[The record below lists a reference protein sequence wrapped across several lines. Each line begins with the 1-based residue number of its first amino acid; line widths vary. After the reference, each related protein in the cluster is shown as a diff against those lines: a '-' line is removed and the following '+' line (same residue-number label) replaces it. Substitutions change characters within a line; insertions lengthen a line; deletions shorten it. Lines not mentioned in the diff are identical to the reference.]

1 MARGLARL
9 MVLPKLGRRS
19 SAVLGV
25 TIALGVL
32 VALAPLLLDSYATL
46 IFFQVFQLLALS
58 QAWNLLAGYGGL
70 VSLAPAASV
79 GLGGYAGA
87 ILGIHLGLPIPVLM
101 LAGGL
106 LAAVFALLVSVP
118 MFRFRGLYFTIAT
131 LVLAETLRLFMINWG
146 ALGGA
151 KGLFLAKYAPSENTL
166 YYYSLVLALVTI
178 AAVVVVLR
186 TRLGLSL
193 RALRDDEDTAQEIG
207 VSTFRTKLWVFVLT
221 AFFMGLMGALQTMRL
236 GVIEPYGAFSLN
248 WTINTVI
255 TPIIGGLGTI
265 VGPIIGAFFTV
276 WLGEALSRFP
286 EIHVAITG
294 VIVIVMIRFAPM
306 GIWGII
312 VALGRRAAAL
322 LGFAPGRPA
331 EADREA
337 PTATAAATKKADSA
351 PPPRTSGGAP
361 SMAASAPITSAA
373 PLPAGPPLLRAK
385 GVTKRWGDVV
395 AVDEVDLEIYDGEVL
410 GIIGPNGAGKSTLVG
425 TLSGALVADAGTI
438 HFGGHDV
445 THVPSFKRAR
455 MGIGR
460 THQIPQPFAGM
471 SVFENLLVARSYG
484 GREHSSGDIRSD
496 CHAILAEV
504 GLSEAAQTP
513 AGTLTLLQLKR
524 LELARALALEPK
536 ILLMDEIGAGLVES
550 ELAELVALIH
560 QLRKKVRAIVII
572 EHIMDVIQKCCDR
585 VAVLDWGRLVAVGEV
600 REVLTSPE
608 VVSCYLGTG
617 GGQAVAA
624 TPPAAPAGEL
634 APPLLT
640 LERVSAGYGSF
651 RALTDVS
658 ITVRP
663 GEAVALLGTNG
674 AGKTTVARAI
684 SGMIPT
690 LSGTISFDGKRISGH
705 PAHVVTRRGLAHC
718 MEGRHIFADLTVEEN
733 LTLAAAMVKA
743 KGVELQERLDRVY
756 GLFDVLAE
764 RRRKSGR
771 ELSGGQQQML
781 AIGRALM
788 ADPKLVIFDEITLGL
803 APATVDR
810 LYETL
815 ATIRDQGMTML
826 IIEQNVERGLALA
839 NHVFVMEKGT
849 VALSGT
855 PDELRGNPRLESLY
869 MGEVC

>member
-1 MARGLARL
+1 MLGLILA
-9 MVLPKLGRRS
+9 
-19 SAVLGV
+19 
-25 TIALGVL
+25 IGVL
-32 VALAPLLLDSYATL
+32 VALAPLFLDSYATL
-46 IFFQVFQLLALS
+46 IFFQIFQLLALS

-79 GLGGYAGA
+79 GLGGYAAA
-87 ILGIHLGLPIPVLM
+87 IVGIHMGLPIPLLMVL
-101 LAGGL
+101 GGL

-131 LVLAETLRLFMINWG
+131 LVLAEALRLFMINWG
-146 ALGGA
+146 LLGGA
-151 KGLFLAKYAPSENTL
+151 KGLFLAKYAPSEDTL
-166 YYYSLVLALVTI
+166 YYYSLVLAILTI
-178 AAVVVVLR
+178 VVMFVVLR

-221 AFFMGLMGALQTMRL
+221 AFFMGLMGALQTVRL

-265 VGPIIGAFFTV
+265 VGPIVGAFFTV
-276 WLGEALSRFP
+276 WLAEALSRFP

-306 GIWGII
+306 GIWGIVVNLWHKAI
-312 VALGRRAAAL
+312 GGRRTTPNETDGASRLATGGSDLHRPRTRSADAAPENAALGIQ
-322 LGFAPGRPA
+322 
-331 EADREA
+331 
-337 PTATAAATKKADSA
+337 SA
-351 PPPRTSGGAP
+351 KT
-361 SMAASAPITSAA
+361 
-373 PLPAGPPLLRAK
+373 LLRVR

-395 AVDEVDLEIYDGEVL
+395 AIDGVDLELYDGEVL

-438 HFGGHDV
+438 EFDDTDV
-445 THVPSFKRAR
+445 THAPAFKRAR

-460 THQIPQPFAGM
+460 THQIPRPFAGM
-471 SVFENLLVARSYG
+471 TVFENLLVARSYG
-484 GREHSSGDIRSD
+484 GRKHSAGDIHAD
-496 CHAILAEV
+496 CQAILDEV
-504 GLSEAAQTP
+504 GLRDAAHTP
-513 AGTLTLLQLKR
+513 AGDLTLLQLKR

-550 ELAELVALIH
+550 ELAELIMLIRH
-560 QLRKKVRAIVII
+560 LRGKLRAIVII

-585 VAVLDWGRLVAVGEV
+585 VAVLDWGKVVASGDVQQ
-600 REVLTSPE
+600 VLSSPE
-608 VVSCYLGTG
+608 VISCYLGTG
-617 GGQAVAA
+617 GGQAV
-624 TPPAAPAGEL
+624 TAAPAAAKRAESVT
-634 APPLLT
+634 PLL
-640 LERVSAGYGSF
+640 LVENVSAGYGNF
-651 RALTDVS
+651 RALSNVS
-658 ITVRP
+658 LSIKQ
-663 GEAVALLGTNG
+663 GEVVALLGTNG
-674 AGKTTVARAI
+674 SGKTTVARTI
-684 SGMIPT
+684 SGIIPA
-690 LSGTISFDGKRISGH
+690 LSGTITFDGRLISGQ
-705 PAHVVTRRGLAHC
+705 PAHVVTRHGLAHC

-733 LTLAAAMVKA
+733 LSLAAAVLKVK
-743 KGVELQERLDRVY
+743 GTELQERLGRVY
-756 GLFDVLAE
+756 DLFDVLAE

-788 ADPKLVIFDEITLGL
+788 ANPRLIIFDEITLGL
-803 APATVDR
+803 APTTVDH

-815 ATIRDQGMTML
+815 TTIRDQGTTML

-839 NHVFVMEKGT
+839 DRVYVMEKGT

-855 PDELRGNPRLESLY
+855 PAELRGNPRLESLY
-869 MGEVC
+869 MGEAC

>member
-1 MARGLARL
+1 MARRSVRSFMPSGL
-9 MVLPKLGRRS
+9 GTRS
-19 SAVLGV
+19 TAVLAATV
-25 TIALGVL
+25 VLGVL
-32 VALAPLLLDSYATL
+32 VFVAPLFLDSYATL
-46 IFFQVFQLLALS
+46 IFFQVWQLLALS
-58 QAWNLLAGYGGL
+58 QAWNLLAGYGGM

-106 LAAVFALLVSVP
+106 LAAVFGLLVSVP

-146 ALGGA
+146 LLGGA

-221 AFFMGLMGALQTMRL
+221 SFFMGLMGALQTMRL

-265 VGPIIGAFFTV
+265 VGPIIGAFFTI

-294 VIVIVMIRFAPM
+294 VIVIAMIRFAPM
-306 GIWGII
+306 GIWGIV
-312 VALGRRAAAL
+312 VAGWNLATRRLRPDRKATTEANPSPASVEATPGTAPTTTLAPARPRPATPEHSPTPAPAAL
-322 LGFAPGRPA
+322 
-331 EADREA
+331 
-337 PTATAAATKKADSA
+337 
-351 PPPRTSGGAP
+351 PPGAP
-361 SMAASAPITSAA
+361 
-373 PLPAGPPLLRAK
+373 LLTAK

-395 AVDEVDLEIYDGEVL
+395 AIDGVDLELYDGEVL

-425 TLSGALVADAGTI
+425 TLSGALAADAGVI
-438 HFGGHDV
+438 HFGDLDV
-445 THVPSFKRAR
+445 THVPAFRRAR
-455 MGIGR
+455 LGIGR
-460 THQIPQPFAGM
+460 THQIPRPFAGM
-471 SVFENLLVARSYG
+471 TVFENLLVARSYG

-496 CHAILAEV
+496 CHDILAEV
-504 GLSEAAQTP
+504 GLSEAAQKP
-513 AGTLTLLQLKR
+513 AGELTLLQLKR

-536 ILLMDEIGAGLVES
+536 VLLMDEIGAGLVES
-550 ELAELVALIH
+550 ELVELIALIH
-560 QLRKKVRAIVII
+560 QLRQKVRAIVII

-585 VAVLDWGRLVAVGEV
+585 VAVLDWGKLVATGGVQQ
-600 REVLTSPE
+600 VLTSPE
-608 VVSCYLGTG
+608 VISCYLGTG
-617 GGQAVAA
+617 GGQAVTA
-624 TPPAAPAGEL
+624 TPAAAPTGKEVA
-634 APPLLT
+634 PLLT
-640 LERVSAGYGSF
+640 LQGVSAGYGGF

-658 ITVRP
+658 LTVKP
-663 GEAVALLGTNG
+663 GEVVALLGTNG

-690 LSGTISFDGKRISGH
+690 LSGTITFDGKRISGH

-733 LTLAAAMVKA
+733 LTLAAATMKVKGA
-743 KGVELQERLDRVY
+743 ELRERLDRIY
-756 GLFDVLAE
+756 DLFEVLAE

-803 APATVDR
+803 APTTVDR

-815 ATIRDQGMTML
+815 AAIRDHGMTML

-855 PDELRGNPRLESLY
+855 PAELRGNPRLESLY
-869 MGEVC
+869 MGEAC

>member
-276 WLGEALSRFP
+276 WL
-286 EIHVAITG
+286 
-294 VIVIVMIRFAPM
+294 
-306 GIWGII
+306 
-312 VALGRRAAAL
+312 
-322 LGFAPGRPA
+322 
-331 EADREA
+331 
-337 PTATAAATKKADSA
+337 
-351 PPPRTSGGAP
+351 
-361 SMAASAPITSAA
+361 
-373 PLPAGPPLLRAK
+373 
-385 GVTKRWGDVV
+385 
-395 AVDEVDLEIYDGEVL
+395 
-410 GIIGPNGAGKSTLVG
+410 
-425 TLSGALVADAGTI
+425 
-438 HFGGHDV
+438 
-445 THVPSFKRAR
+445 
-455 MGIGR
+455 
-460 THQIPQPFAGM
+460 
-471 SVFENLLVARSYG
+471 
-484 GREHSSGDIRSD
+484 
-496 CHAILAEV
+496 
-504 GLSEAAQTP
+504 
-513 AGTLTLLQLKR
+513 
-524 LELARALALEPK
+524 
-536 ILLMDEIGAGLVES
+536 
-550 ELAELVALIH
+550 
-560 QLRKKVRAIVII
+560 
-572 EHIMDVIQKCCDR
+572 
-585 VAVLDWGRLVAVGEV
+585 
-600 REVLTSPE
+600 
-608 VVSCYLGTG
+608 
-617 GGQAVAA
+617 
-624 TPPAAPAGEL
+624 
-634 APPLLT
+634 
-640 LERVSAGYGSF
+640 
-651 RALTDVS
+651 
-658 ITVRP
+658 
-663 GEAVALLGTNG
+663 
-674 AGKTTVARAI
+674 
-684 SGMIPT
+684 
-690 LSGTISFDGKRISGH
+690 
-705 PAHVVTRRGLAHC
+705 
-718 MEGRHIFADLTVEEN
+718 
-733 LTLAAAMVKA
+733 
-743 KGVELQERLDRVY
+743 
-756 GLFDVLAE
+756 
-764 RRRKSGR
+764 
-771 ELSGGQQQML
+771 
-781 AIGRALM
+781 
-788 ADPKLVIFDEITLGL
+788 
-803 APATVDR
+803 
-810 LYETL
+810 
-815 ATIRDQGMTML
+815 
-826 IIEQNVERGLALA
+826 
-839 NHVFVMEKGT
+839 
-849 VALSGT
+849 
-855 PDELRGNPRLESLY
+855 
-869 MGEVC
+869 